1 MSASL
6 SQINVF
12 PVKSA
17 GGFSVDSWP
26 LDEFGLQ
33 FDRRWAVIDSSGVT
47 LTQRDYAAM
56 ALVRTSVRDEALR
69 LEAPGMP
76 LLRLPLGSNGGSRLP
91 VRIWKDV
98 CEAERSGPEADTWWS
113 AYLGEPCHMIRMPD
127 ETMRPAGAGRVAFA
141 DAYPFLIL
149 SEASV
154 AELNRRLERPVPM
167 NRFRPTLVVSGV
179 EPHAEDTW
187 AALRIGSEAFVIDRS
202 CDSCVVTTIDQ
213 ATAARSSTEPLR
225 TLASYRRAP
234 DGRVLFG
241 RYARHLTRGRATVGA
256 AVVPEGTR

>member
-6 SQINVF
+6 SQINVY

-17 GGFSVDSWP
+17 AGFPVESWV
-26 LDEFGLQ
+26 LDEFGLR

-47 LTQRDYAAM
+47 LTQRDYASM
-56 ALVRTSVRDEALR
+56 ALVRTSVRDDGLR

-76 LLRLPLGSNGGSRLP
+76 LLRLPLGSSGGSRLP
-91 VRIWKDV
+91 VRIWNDV
-98 CEAERSGPEADTWWS
+98 CDAERSGPEADTWWT
-113 AYLGEPCHMIRMPD
+113 AFLGEPCHMVRMPD
-127 ETMRPAGAGRVAFA
+127 ETLRPAGAGRVAFA

-154 AELNRRLERPVPM
+154 DELNGRLERPVPM
-167 NRFRPTLVVSGV
+167 NRFRPTLVISGV

-187 AALRIGSEAFVIDRS
+187 AGLRVGDDAFAIDRG
-202 CDSCVVTTIDQ
+202 CDRCVVTTIDQ
-213 ATAARSSTEPLR
+213 ATAARGTEPLR
-225 TLASYRRAP
+225 TLAAYRRAP

-241 RYARHLTRGRATVGA
+241 QYARHLTRGRVTVGA
-256 AVVPEGTR
+256 AVVPEAKR